1 MVRAGGRRLFWRYQS
16 GSGRWYN
23 VPIMLFCG
31 CAAQPPTLV
40 TDTRLMTDHN
50 GGVSAPLHGFAL
62 IAARE
67 IPELNTSAR
76 LWRHLKTGAELLSL
90 ENDDRNKVFGISFFT
105 PTPDSTGLPHIMEHS
120 VLCGSRKYPVK
131 EPFVELLKGSLQTF
145 VNAMTFPD
153 KTMYPVASQ
162 NRQDFYN
169 LVDVYLDAVFYPNIT
184 PHIFRQEGWHYEL
197 DDPAAPLAYK
207 GVVFNEM
214 KGAYS
219 DPDGLLAQRVQTS
232 LFPDT
237 MYREDAG
244 GDPQAIPQLT
254 YEQFQ
259 RYHAT
264 YYHPSNARVFFYG
277 DDPPEERLRLLDAY
291 LKDFEPRAV
300 DAAIAV
306 QPRFAAPRRVTVPF
320 AASDDT
326 DAAGKQAQ
334 VAVNWALT
342 EDRSPETLLALTIL
356 SHILIGTPASPLRK
370 ALIDSGLGE
379 DLAGMGLDFD
389 LRQSILST
397 GLRGTD
403 AAQADAIESLV
414 MSTLTDLAERG
425 IDSEMIEASLNTVEF
440 ALRENNTGRM
450 PRGIMLGWRAMQ
462 SWLYGDDPLAALAF
476 EAPLSAIKERL
487 AGNPRL
493 FESLIRSHLLDNPHR
508 TTVILTPDPALEGQH
523 EAAEKARLAEIRAGL
538 SDGDLRRLVDE
549 TRALKRIQET
559 PDSPE
564 ALATIPR
571 LALSDLDREQ
581 PRIPNELREPAPAP
595 VLFHDLFTNGILY
608 LDLGF
613 DLHALPQTLL
623 PYASLF
629 GRALLEMGTAAED
642 YVSLARRIGRKTGG
656 IEPDSFAHQARA
668 DGGAVVWQFLRG
680 KATVAQTPELLAILR
695 DVLLTARLD
704 NRERFRQ
711 IVLEEKAAQEAGLVP
726 AGHHVVRSRLQAR
739 FTEADWAGEQMGGVS
754 YLFFLRDLAGRIDS
768 DWPAVQEALE
778 AIRRLL
784 VAQGAMLANV
794 TLDAASWTGVEPQ
807 LAAFLGALPAAPVTP
822 QPWQP
827 DFLGGHEGLVIPA
840 QVNYVGK
847 GANLYTLGYDLHGS
861 IIPIT
866 NLLRTAWL
874 WERVRVHGGAYGGFC
889 TFDRRS
895 GMFSFLSYRDPN
907 LRQTLETYDRAAEY
921 LRDLALPGEELTK
934 TIIGAIGALDAYL
947 LPDAKGYLAL
957 QRHLTGDTDDDLQQ
971 LRDEVLATT
980 AADFHRFG
988 ETLAAL
994 NAAGT
999 VVVLGSA
1006 RAIAEENEAR
1016 DGWLR
1021 VTPVL

>member
-1 MVRAGGRRLFWRYQS
+1 MNDLNQNSPR
-16 GSGRWYN
+16 
-23 VPIMLFCG
+23 
-31 CAAQPPTLV
+31 
-40 TDTRLMTDHN
+40 
-50 GGVSAPLHGFAL
+50 LHGFAL

-90 ENDDRNKVFGISFFT
+90 ENDDQNKVFGISFFT

-131 EPFVELLKGSLQTF
+131 EPFVELIKGSLQTF

-153 KTMYPVASQ
+153 KTMYPLASQ

-169 LVDVYLDAVFYPNIT
+169 LMDVYLDAVFHPNIT
-184 PHIFRQEGWHYEL
+184 PHTLQQEGWHYEL
-197 DDPAAPLAYK
+197 DDPAASLAYK

-219 DPDGLLAQRVQTS
+219 DPDSLLEQQIKAS

-237 MYREDAG
+237 MYREDSG
-244 GDPQAIPQLT
+244 GDPQVIPQLT
-254 YEQFQ
+254 YEQFR
-259 RYHAT
+259 RYHET
-264 YYHPSNARVFFYG
+264 YYHPSNARIFFCG
-277 DDPPEERLRLLDAY
+277 DDPPEERLRLVDAY
-291 LKDFEPRAV
+291 LSDFEPKAV
-300 DAAIAV
+300 DATIAI
-306 QPRFAAPRRVTVPF
+306 QPLYPEPRRVIVPF
-320 AASDDT
+320 AASDD
-326 DAAGKQAQ
+326 AQAVGRQ
-334 VAVNWALT
+334 ARVAINWALT
-342 EDRSPETLLALTIL
+342 EDKSPETLLALSIL
-356 SHILIGTPASPLRK
+356 GHILIGTPASPLRQ

-379 DLAGMGLDFD
+379 DLAGTGLELD
-389 LRQSILST
+389 LRQSTFST

-403 AAQADAIESLV
+403 AAQADVIEALV
-414 MSTLTDLAERG
+414 ISTLTDLAERG
-425 IDSEMIEASLNTVEF
+425 IDSEMVEASLNTVEF

-450 PRGIMLGWRAMQ
+450 PRGIILGWRAMQ
-462 SWLYGDDPLAALAF
+462 SWLYGGDPLAALAF
-476 EAPLSAIKERL
+476 EAPLSAVKERL
-487 AGNPRL
+487 AGDPRL
-493 FESLIRSHLLDNPHR
+493 FESLIQSYLLDNPHR
-508 TTVILTPDPALEGQH
+508 TTVILTPDPALEAQR
-523 EAAEKARLAEIRAGL
+523 EAAEKARLAEVRAGL
-538 SDGDLRRLVDE
+538 SADDLQRLVEE

-581 PRIPNELREPAPAP
+581 PRIPSEVRASAP
-595 VLFHDLFTNGILY
+595 VRVLYHDLFSNGIVY

-613 DLHALPQTLL
+613 DLHALPQALL
-623 PYASLF
+623 PYAPLF
-629 GRALLEMGTAAED
+629 GRALLEMGTASED
-642 YVSLARRIGRKTGG
+642 YASLTRRIGRKTGG

-668 DGGAVVWQFLRG
+668 DSGAVVWQFLRG

-726 AGHHVVRSRLQAR
+726 AGHRVVRSRLQAH
-739 FTEADWAGEQMGGVS
+739 FSEADWAAEQMGGVS
-754 YLFFLRDLAGRIDS
+754 YLFFLRDLARRVDS
-768 DWPAVQEALE
+768 DWPAVQDALE
-778 AIRRLL
+778 TARRLL
-784 VAQGAMLANV
+784 VTQGALLANITV
-794 TLDAASWTGVEPQ
+794 DAANWTNVEPQ
-807 LAAFLGALPAAPVTP
+807 LAAFLGALPAAPLIP

-827 DFLGGHEGLVIPA
+827 DFAGGHEGLVIPA

-847 GANLYTLGYDLHGS
+847 GANLYTLGYELHGS
-861 IIPIT
+861 ILPIT
-866 NLLRTAWL
+866 NFLLTTWL

-895 GMFSFLSYRDPN
+895 GLFSFLSYRDPN
-907 LRQTLETYDRAAEY
+907 LRQTLETYDRAADF
-921 LRDLALPGEELTK
+921 LRDLALPGDELTK

-957 QRHLTGDTDDDLQQ
+957 QRHLTGDTDADLQR

-980 AADFHRFG
+980 AADFRRFG
-988 ETLAAL
+988 ETLAAM
-994 NAAGT
+994 NEAGT

-1006 RAIAEENEAR
+1006 RAIAEENEAG

>member
-1 MVRAGGRRLFWRYQS
+1 MPDDTGGS
-16 GSGRWYN
+16 S
-23 VPIMLFCG
+23 
-31 CAAQPPTLV
+31 T
-40 TDTRLMTDHN
+40 
-50 GGVSAPLHGFAL
+50 PLHGFAL

-76 LWRHLKTGAELLSL
+76 LWRHLQTGAELLSL
-90 ENDDRNKVFGISFFT
+90 ENDDENKVFGISFFT

-153 KTMYPVASQ
+153 KTMYPLASQ
-162 NRQDFYN
+162 NLQDFYN
-169 LVDVYLDAVFYPNIT
+169 LIDVYLDAVFYPNIT
-184 PHIFRQEGWHYEL
+184 PHTLQQEGWHYEL
-197 DDPAAPLAYK
+197 DDPSAPLVYK

-219 DPDGLLAQRVQTS
+219 NPNDLLNQHIQES

-237 MYREDAG
+237 MYREDSG
-244 GDPQAIPQLT
+244 GDPQVIPQLT
-254 YEQFQ
+254 YEQFR
-259 RYHAT
+259 RYHET
-264 YYHPSNARVFFYG
+264 YYHPSNARIFFCG
-277 DDPPEERLRLLDAY
+277 DDPPEERLRLADTY
-291 LKDFEPRAV
+291 LKDFAPKTIEQS
-300 DAAIAV
+300 IAL

-320 AASDDT
+320 AASDSAE
-326 DAAGKQAQ
+326 AAGRQAQ
-334 VAVNWALT
+334 VTVNWALT
-342 EDRSPETLLALTIL
+342 EDKSPATLLALSIL

-370 ALIDSGLGE
+370 VLIDSGLGE
-379 DLAGMGLDFD
+379 DLAGSGLDLD
-389 LRQSILST
+389 LRQSTFST

-403 AAQADAIESLV
+403 TAQAHAIESLV
-414 MSTLTDLAERG
+414 ISTLTDLAERG
-425 IDSEMIEASLNTVEF
+425 IDAEMIEASLNTTEF

-450 PRGIMLGWRAMQ
+450 PRGIILGWRAMQ
-462 SWLYGDDPLAALAF
+462 SWLYGGDPLAALAF
-476 EAPLSAIKERL
+476 EAPLNAVKERL
-487 AGNPRL
+487 AGDPRL
-493 FESLIRSHLLDNPHR
+493 FESLIQSYLLDNPHR
-508 TTVILTPDPALEGQH
+508 TTVILTPDLALEQRL
-523 EAAEKARLAEIRAGL
+523 EAEEQARLAAIRAGL
-538 SDGDLRRLVDE
+538 SDSDLRRLADE
-549 TRALKRIQET
+549 TRALKHIQET
-559 PDSPE
+559 PDTPE

-571 LALSDLDREQ
+571 LALGDLDREQ
-581 PRIPNELREPAPAP
+581 PRLPNEVRASAPAR
-595 VLFHDLFTNGILY
+595 VLYHDLFTNGILY
-608 LDLGF
+608 LDVGF
-613 DLHALPQTLL
+613 DLHVLPQSLL
-623 PYASLF
+623 PYAPLF

-656 IEPDSFAHQARA
+656 IEPDSFSHQARA

-726 AGHHVVRSRLQAR
+726 AGHRVVRSRLQAH
-739 FTEADWAGEQMGGVS
+739 FSEADWAAEQMGGVS
-754 YLFFLRDLAGRIDS
+754 YLFFLRDLARRIDA
-768 DWPAVQEALE
+768 DWPAVQDALE
-778 AIRRLL
+778 TLRRLL
-784 VAQGAMLANV
+784 VTQGALLANV
-794 TLDAASWTGVEPQ
+794 TLDAANWAGVEPQ
-807 LAAFLGALPAAPVTP
+807 LAGFLGALPATPVAP

-827 DFLGGHEGLVIPA
+827 DFPDGHEGLVIPA

-847 GANLYTLGYDLHGS
+847 GANLYALGYKLHGS

-866 NLLRTAWL
+866 NLLQTTWL

-895 GMFSFLSYRDPN
+895 GLFSFLSYRDPN
-907 LRQTLETYDRAAEY
+907 LRQTLETYDRAAGY
-921 LRDLALPGEELTK
+921 LRDLALSDDELTK
-934 TIIGAIGALDAYL
+934 SIIGAIGALDTYL
-947 LPDAKGYLAL
+947 FPDAKGYLAL
-957 QRHLTGDTDDDLQQ
+957 QRHLAGDTHDDLQR

-980 AADFHRFG
+980 LAHFHRFG

-994 NAAGT
+994 NEAGT

-1006 RAIAEENEAR
+1006 RAIAEENESGS
-1016 DGWLR
+1016 GWLR

>member
-1 MVRAGGRRLFWRYQS
+1 M
-16 GSGRWYN
+16 
-23 VPIMLFCG
+23 PD
-31 CAAQPPTLV
+31 
-40 TDTRLMTDHN
+40 DTR
-50 GGVSAPLHGFAL
+50 GIAAPLHGFTL

-67 IPELNTSAR
+67 VPELNTSAR
-76 LWRHLKTGAELLSL
+76 LWRHIKTGAELLSL
-90 ENDDRNKVFGISFFT
+90 ENDDENKVFGISFFT

-153 KTMYPVASQ
+153 KTMYPLASQ
-162 NRQDFYN
+162 NLQDFYN
-169 LVDVYLDAVFYPNIT
+169 LIDVYLDAVFYPNIT
-184 PHIFRQEGWHYEL
+184 PHILQQEGWHYEL
-197 DDPAAPLAYK
+197 DDPAAPLTYK

-219 DPDGLLAQRVQTS
+219 APDDLLGQHIQKS

-237 MYREDAG
+237 IYHEDSG
-244 GDPQAIPQLT
+244 GDPQVIPHLT
-254 YEQFQ
+254 YEQFR
-259 RYHAT
+259 RYHET
-264 YYHPSNARVFFYG
+264 YYHPSNARLFFCG
-277 DDPPEERLRLLDAY
+277 DDPPEERLRLADAY
-291 LKDFEPRAV
+291 LKDFEPRA
-300 DAAIAV
+300 AEQAIAL
-306 QPRFAAPRRVTVPF
+306 QPRFPAPRRVSVPF
-320 AASDDT
+320 AASDNAE
-326 DAAGKQAQ
+326 AAGRQAQ
-334 VAVNWALT
+334 VTVNWALT
-342 EDRSPETLLALTIL
+342 EDKSPETLLALSIL

-379 DLAGMGLDFD
+379 DLAGTGLDLD
-389 LRQSILST
+389 LRQSTFST

-414 MSTLTDLAERG
+414 TSTLTGLAERG
-425 IDSEMIEASLNTVEF
+425 IETEMIEASLNTTEF
-440 ALRENNTGRM
+440 ALRENNTGRL
-450 PRGIMLGWRAMQ
+450 PRGIVLGWRAMQ
-462 SWLYGDDPLAALAF
+462 SWLYGGDPLAALAF
-476 EAPLSAIKERL
+476 EAPLHVVKERL
-487 AGNPRL
+487 AGDPRL
-493 FESLIRSHLLDNPHR
+493 FESLIQSYLLDNPHR
-508 TTVILTPDPALEGQH
+508 TTVILTPDPALEQRL
-523 EAAEKARLAEIRAGL
+523 EAEELARLAEIRAGL

-571 LALSDLDREQ
+571 LALSDLDRQQ
-581 PRIPNELREPAPAP
+581 PRLPNEVRASAPAR
-595 VLFHDLFTNGILY
+595 LLYHDLFTNGILY

-613 DLHALPQTLL
+613 DLHALPQALL
-623 PYASLF
+623 PYAPLF

-656 IEPDSFAHQARA
+656 IEPDSFAHQAR
-668 DGGAVVWQFLRG
+668 GGGSAVVWQLLRG

-726 AGHHVVRSRLQAR
+726 AGHRVVRSRLQAH
-739 FTEADWAGEQMGGVS
+739 FSEADWAAEQMGGVS
-754 YLFFLRDLAGRIDS
+754 YLFFLRDLARRVDS
-768 DWPAVQEALE
+768 DWSAVHDALE
-778 AIRRLL
+778 TLRRLL
-784 VAQGAMLANV
+784 VTQGALLANV
-794 TLDAASWTGVEPQ
+794 TLDAANWTGVEPQ
-807 LAAFLGALPAAPVTP
+807 LADFLGALPAAPVAP

-827 DFLGGHEGLVIPA
+827 DFPVGHEGLVIPA

-847 GANLYTLGYDLHGS
+847 GANLYALGYKLHGS

-866 NLLRTAWL
+866 NLLQTAWL

-889 TFDRRS
+889 AFDRRS
-895 GMFSFLSYRDPN
+895 GLFSFMSYRDPN
-907 LRQTLETYDRAAEY
+907 LRQTLETYDRAADY
-921 LRDLALPGEELTK
+921 LRDLALSDDELTK

-957 QRHLTGDTDDDLQQ
+957 QRHLAGDTHNDLQQ

-980 AADFHRFG
+980 PADFRRFG
-988 ETLAAL
+988 EALAAL
-994 NAAGT
+994 SEAGT

-1006 RAIAEENEAR
+1006 RAIAEENETGG
-1016 DGWLR
+1016 GWLR